1 MTQGSSAPTTSQQ
14 ATPGV
19 AGADAPRAATTAALT
34 IEDVIAL
41 RARRSELSDQ
51 LISAAGRRSSLAT
64 ELNSTADPGA
74 RAGLESRIGVLDK
87 RMIQLENDIAQTGQQ
102 LSSDAAARV
111 AVTEQANNPMGIDP
125 DIVGPLVGGFMF
137 LVLMPIAIGVGRMF
151 WKRGNHPPA
160 LALPPA
166 VAQSAERLSR
176 LEQSVDA
183 IAVEI
188 ERISEGQRFVTKLL
202 SEKAPALPAPVEKLK
217 DTTQFQVP

>member
-1 MTQGSSAPTTSQQ
+1 MTQAPLAPVTPKPTTP
-14 ATPGV
+14 AL
-19 AGADAPRAATTAALT
+19 AGTDAPVAATTGAFTA
-34 IEDVIAL
+34 EDIIAL
-41 RARRSELSDQ
+41 RARRSELSSQ
-51 LISAAGRRSSLAT
+51 LNSAAGRRSSLAN
-64 ELNSTADPGA
+64 ELNRTADPAA
-74 RAGLESRIGVLDK
+74 RAGLESRIAVLDK
-87 RMIQLENDIAQTGQQ
+87 RMVQLEGDIAQTGQL

-125 DIVGPLVGGFMF
+125 DIVGPLAGGFMF

-160 LALPPA
+160 LTLPPA

-202 SEKAPALPAPVEKLK
+202 SEKAPALPEPVEKLK